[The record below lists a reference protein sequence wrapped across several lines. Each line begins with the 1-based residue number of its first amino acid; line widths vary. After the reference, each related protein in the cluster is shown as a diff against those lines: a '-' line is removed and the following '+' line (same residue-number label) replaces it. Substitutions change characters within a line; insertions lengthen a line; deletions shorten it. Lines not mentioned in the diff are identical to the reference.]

1 MRANSFVQ
9 ISITSLTGTPNSAY
23 ALPLWGLEAL
33 LQLDDGVLVQRLCL
47 RVVASLKLTHTV
59 MVKLK

>member
-9 ISITSLTGTPNSAY
+9 ISITSLTGTPNRAY

-33 LQLDDGVLVQRLCL
+33 LQLDDGSE
-47 RVVASLKLTHTV
+47 VVPKRGCIVNINPYSYGKIKMT
-59 MVKLK
+59 

>member
-9 ISITSLTGTPNSAY
+9 ISITSLTEAPNSAY

-33 LQLDDGVLVQRLCL
+33 LQLDDGSE
-47 RVVASLKLTHTV
+47 VVPKRGCIVNIHPYSYSKIKMT
-59 MVKLK
+59 